1 MIPGLGPRAA
11 RAGKGWGDY
20 GDHRHSR
27 TEPGR
32 PILDW
37 MDHRKQVYFH
47 SPLRNRTRNSLNGVN
62 FQWLKA

>member
-1 MIPGLGPRAA
+1 
-11 RAGKGWGDY
+11 
-20 GDHRHSR
+20 
-27 TEPGR
+27 
-32 PILDW
+32 